1 MTLFINKMNLS
12 EDVSL
17 LAFKTICNFVKDL
30 SAEYG
35 KNHKPLLL
43 YNRLTTHTQIS
54 HDKAIK
60 KHLSIFYDFS
70 VSNREALLLQ
80 DSTKI
85 LCKKLVY
92 SERVYIDMEYIFRIA
107 DKENS
112 PVIWQHLLTISALI
126 DPDGKAKDVLLKNKE
141 DDKKEDDFLSDI
153 ISKVQQNVKPNSNPM
168 EAFSSILQSG
178 VATDLIS
185 NMQGNLKS
193 GKLDMKKLLGSV
205 KGLITNLE
213 NQEGAE
219 PEMKKAMGMLNNLIG
234 DGDSPPDL
242 GAMMQ
247 GMMGLMG
254 SMGGSEG
261 MGGMASAMGAAM
273 AGMSDPNAGGDK
285 K

>member
-1 MTLFINKMNLS
+1 
-12 EDVSL
+12 
-17 LAFKTICNFVKDL
+17 
-30 SAEYG
+30 
-35 KNHKPLLL
+35 
-43 YNRLTTHTQIS
+43 
-54 HDKAIK
+54 
-60 KHLSIFYDFS
+60 
-70 VSNREALLLQ
+70 
-80 DSTKI
+80 
-85 LCKKLVY
+85 
-92 SERVYIDMEYIFRIA
+92 MEYIFRIA